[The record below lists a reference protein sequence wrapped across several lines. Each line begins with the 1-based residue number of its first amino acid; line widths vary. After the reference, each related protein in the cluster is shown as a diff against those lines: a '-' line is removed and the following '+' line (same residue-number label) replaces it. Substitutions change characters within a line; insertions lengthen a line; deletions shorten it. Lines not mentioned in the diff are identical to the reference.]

1 MATDHMTMFDK
12 LNLAQCARLRATTH
26 LMDGDRFHRE
36 YQTAH
41 LWMHYK
47 VVSLPGYRYVERY

>member
-1 MATDHMTMFDK
+1 
-12 LNLAQCARLRATTH
+12 
-26 LMDGDRFHRE
+26 MDGDRFHRE